1 MGHGHAHGGVSAAG
15 KNKKNLAIVLGL
27 TLTYLI
33 AEVIGGLWFN
43 SLALLADAGH
53 MLTDGMVLALARL
66 ADCFAEKPATP
77 ERTYGYYRF
86 EILAALT
93 NAVVLIGISLYILYE
108 AYERFI
114 NPPEVESVGMLV
126 VAGIGL
132 VINLFG
138 MWLLYG
144 SSKESLNMKGA
155 YFEVLSDMLTSIGV
169 IVAGI
174 IMLTTGCYYAD
185 PLISAGIGLFILP
198 RTWALLK
205 ESVGVLLEGT
215 PTDVNLENLRES
227 LTKIEGVAGI
237 HDLHVW
243 SLTSGVNAMSVHAVL
258 MSDDQH
264 DAVMKRVH
272 DFVTKN
278 FKISH
283 VTVQTE
289 CEGYAEHETH
299 L

>member
-1 MGHGHAHGGVSAAG
+1 MGHAHGGTSAAG

-53 MLTDGMVLALARL
+53 MLTDVMGLALALL
-66 ADCFAEKPATP
+66 AIWFAEKPATP

-93 NAVVLIGISLYILYE
+93 NAVILIGISLYILYE
-108 AYERFI
+108 AYERFL
-114 NPPEVESVGMLV
+114 NPPEVESAGMLI

-132 VINLFG
+132 IINLFG
-138 MWLLYG
+138 MWILYG
-144 SSKESLNMKGA
+144 GSKESLNMKGA

-169 IVAGI
+169 IIAGI
-174 IMLTTGCYYAD
+174 IMLTTGWYYAD

-205 ESVGVLLEGT
+205 DAVAVLLEGT
-215 PTDVNLENLRES
+215 PSDVNIASVREKLS
-227 LTKIEGVAGI
+227 KIEGVAEI

-243 SLTSGVNAMSVHAVL
+243 SLTSGVNALSVHAVL
-258 MSDDQH
+258 AEGAEHDDVLQRIH
-264 DAVMKRVH
+264 DSCTSA
-272 DFVTKN
+272 
-278 FKISH
+278 FKIAH
-283 VTVQTE
+283 VTAQTE
-289 CEGYAEHETH
+289 REGFACHETH

>member
-1 MGHGHAHGGVSAAG
+1 MGDSHGHVTSAAG
-15 KNKKNLAIVLGL
+15 KNKKSLAIVFGL
-27 TLTYLI
+27 TAFYLI
-33 AEVIGGLWFN
+33 VEVVGGLWTG

-53 MLTDGMVLALARL
+53 MLTDVAGVGLALL
-66 ADCFAEKPATP
+66 AIWFAERPASET
-77 ERTYGYYRF
+77 RTYGYYRV

-93 NAVVLIGISLYILYE
+93 NAVVLILISLYILYE
-108 AYERFI
+108 AYQRFK
-114 NPPEVESVGMLV
+114 NPPEVQSGWMIG
-126 VAGIGL
+126 VAVIGL
-132 VINLFG
+132 VVNLIG
-138 MWLLYG
+138 VYILRAG
-144 SSKESLNMKGA
+144 SQESLNMKGA

-169 IVAGI
+169 IIAGI
-174 IMLTTGCYYAD
+174 IMLTTGWYYAD

-198 RTWALLK
+198 RTWSLLK
-205 ESVGVLLEGT
+205 DAVGVLIEGT
-215 PTDVNLENLRES
+215 PSDVDLPKLRES
-227 LTKIEGVAGI
+227 LGKIEGVTGI

-258 MSDDQH
+258 IDDNQH

-272 DFVTKN
+272 EFVTEN

-289 CEGYAEHETH
+289 CQGYAEHETH

>member
-1 MGHGHAHGGVSAAG
+1 MGQGHAHGGQSAAG

-27 TLTYLI
+27 TTAYLV
-33 AEVIGGLWFN
+33 AEIVGGLWTG

-53 MLTDGMVLALARL
+53 MLTDVAGLALALL
-66 ADCFAEKPATP
+66 AIWFAEKPATP

-108 AYERFI
+108 AYERFK
-114 NPPEVESVGMLV
+114 NPPEVQSGGMLII
-126 VAGIGL
+126 AAIGL
-132 VINLFG
+132 VINIVG
-138 MWLLYG
+138 MFILRAG
-144 SSKESLNMKGA
+144 SQESLNMKGA

-169 IVAGI
+169 IIAGI
-174 IMLTTGCYYAD
+174 IMLTTGWYYAD

-205 ESVGVLLEGT
+205 ESVAVLLEGT

-227 LTKIEGVAGI
+227 LAKIEGVAEI

-264 DAVMKRVH
+264 DAVMTRVH

-289 CEGYAEHETH
+289 CAGFAEHETH